1 MLFRSGPKAGG
12 GGGAYNID
20 IGGAS
25 GAAGYRA
32 PLFVAEA
39 AEFWSEQ
46 VRKDGAVLDD
56 HTKEV
61 EANKQALLDEQLARE
76 KFAEYLAHVEEVGT
90 HTGLTSV
97 EKDSMDDAED
107 IGTGGASIAG
117 GLFQDPAV
125 AAAKKAQEEAEAI
138 RKNNEFMAEQK
149 RLNDEMIA
157 ADQKQADDA
166 HAAYLAKLQAD
177 RDLLATQL
185 KANTAL
191 EENVGGTLGDPLS
204 KELQVKLEL
213 SSKAFESEEIFVARN
228 IGNNV
233 YQATAYTD
241 EDPWR

>member
-1 MLFRSGPKAGG
+1 RRLPIIGLALSGITAYSGGRDQGMSVGKSAARGGTAAALTAGGAWAGAKGGAMLGGTIGAAFGGIGAVPGAAIGGLAGGVIGGGLAYMGATGGFDALFGKGPKAGG

-97 EKDSMDDAED
+97 EKDSMDDPDD
-107 IGTGGASIAG
+107 IGTGGASIAE

-125 AAAKKAQEEAEAI
+125 IAAKKAQEEAEAI
-138 RKNNEFMAEQK
+138 RKNNEF
-149 RLNDEMIA
+149 IA
-157 ADQKQADDA
+157 
-166 HAAYLAKLQAD
+166 
-177 RDLLATQL
+177 
-185 KANTAL
+185 
-191 EENVGGTLGDPLS
+191 
-204 KELQVKLEL
+204 
-213 SSKAFESEEIFVARN
+213 
-228 IGNNV
+228 
-233 YQATAYTD
+233 
-241 EDPWR
+241 